1 MHRAFDRFAAWA
13 ASAIG
18 SSWAFALCV
27 ALIIAWL
34 ALGPLAHWGN
44 TWQLWCNTVST
55 IATTAIVFLLQHT
68 TNRESR
74 ALHLKLD
81 ELLRANKRARTG
93 LVDLESAG
101 EDELERL
108 AQEFSRLRERAQKD
122 GPRGDDE
129 DMTRWRAV
137 PDASAADDDDD
148 DLALAED

>member
-1 MHRAFDRFAAWA
+1 MHRAFDRFAGWA
-13 ASAIG
+13 AYAIG

-27 ALIIAWL
+27 LLIVLWL
-34 ALGPLAHWGN
+34 ATGPLMHFGDS
-44 TWQLWCNTVST
+44 WQLYCNTVST
-55 IATTAIVFLLQHT
+55 IVTTAVVFVIQHT

-74 ALHLKLD
+74 AIHLKLD
-81 ELLRANKRARTG
+81 ELIRVSEARTG

-122 GPRGDDE
+122 GPLGDDE
-129 DMTRWRAV
+129 DMTHWRAV
-137 PDASAADDDDD
+137 PDYSADEDDDD